1 MIDLSANG
9 GTGFLKLK
17 RNDKNSGGMKYLAER
32 GADMTQVALYAIAAL
47 IVVVLAFTL
56 YSQFTSTNNV
66 KNHITSIKMLNTGI
80 ASLFERQGLR
90 RYTSINTAAIAQTN
104 ATPDSIKD
112 GVNITNQWGGGI
124 ILTAFTIPGGRAN
137 NSFTIVDRNIPKKE
151 CVDIVLGTYINFYK
165 VVVGGKNLSRATSAT
180 AAADAVAGCK
190 LAANTIVFTH

>member
-17 RNDKNSGGMKYLAER
+17 RNDKNSGGLKYLAER

-90 RYTSINTAAIAQTN
+90 NYGSINTAAIAQTN
-104 ATPDSIKD
+104 ATPDSLKD
-112 GVNITNQWGGGI
+112 GVNITNKWGGAI
-124 ILTAFTIPGGRAN
+124 TLATYTIPGGRPN
-137 NSFTIVDRNIPKKE
+137 NSFTITDYNIPKKE
-151 CVDIVLGTYINFYK
+151 CVDIVLGTYTNFYQ
-165 VVVGGKNLSRATSAT
+165 VVVGGRILKRATSAT
-180 AAADAVAGCK
+180 AAADAVVGCK
-190 LAANTIVFTH
+190 LATNTIVFIH